1 MGKKEAWILILV
13 IMPVFSRWW
22 GVRGMGSPSSFV
34 PSSSSNSFGVF
45 FSPSSSFIPS
55 SIHDSYVIS
64 SISSSC
70 LVDCCE
76 STTSVSFSP
85 ILNPPS
91 SFSPTPVYSTSH
103 SASLSSLSFTSNSF
117 SLSLSS
123 SSNEDD
129 HLIRRKRDFGYFKRY
144 IEGMEKCDRTG
155 WGYWWEESCDNIAH
169 CPDLKDETLCSC
181 DMMVPLEYICDGYL
195 DCPDLTDERGCK
207 GCNRDELSCVAR
219 EGEEQVCVRP
229 WQLCDGVA
237 QCFDGEDEAFCW
249 RLESTPEDVK
259 GYVSFRSSGYLQ
271 VKREQEWRPVC
282 LDADHNPVPLVT
294 YFCDLV
300 VGDRYNK
307 DVHKV
312 EAVNKSGHVSTTKW
326 ARYEDMGVQVEVAD
340 SCEGGHVLE
349 ITCGEPGCFAGEGRV
364 NIADKQD
371 KRVVGG
377 GDASPFQWP
386 FIVAILKNSVYSCGG
401 TIVTSSAILTAAHC
415 IDEGPASYYEIQA
428 GMLRRNSWSPFEQ
441 SRKVSQILPHPSYT
455 GLSND
460 VALFLLEAPL
470 HLNRWVRPV
479 CLSEAL
485 YPKMDQICTV
495 AGWGTL
501 QEGGDTPKK
510 LQELDLP
517 VLSTCLADTHLSDEQ
532 VLCAGYP
539 EGKMDACQGDS
550 GGPLMC
556 GNEENGTWEQ
566 VGVVSFGEGC
576 ARAGNAG
583 VYARVTYFSTWIIKT
598 AETTNS

>member
-1 MGKKEAWILILV
+1 
-13 IMPVFSRWW
+13 
-22 GVRGMGSPSSFV
+22 
-34 PSSSSNSFGVF
+34 
-45 FSPSSSFIPS
+45 
-55 SIHDSYVIS
+55 
-64 SISSSC
+64 
-70 LVDCCE
+70 
-76 STTSVSFSP
+76 
-85 ILNPPS
+85 
-91 SFSPTPVYSTSH
+91 
-103 SASLSSLSFTSNSF
+103 
-117 SLSLSS
+117 
-123 SSNEDD
+123 
-129 HLIRRKRDFGYFKRY
+129 
-144 IEGMEKCDRTG
+144 MEKCDRTG

-249 RLESTPEDVK
+249 RLESTPED

-364 NIADKQD
+364 NIA
-371 KRVVGG
+371 
-377 GDASPFQWP
+377 
-386 FIVAILKNSVYSCGG
+386 
-401 TIVTSSAILTAAHC
+401 
-415 IDEGPASYYEIQA
+415 GPASYYEIQA

-470 HLNRWVRPV
+470 HLNRSLSYRWVRPV

-556 GNEENGTWEQ
+556 G
-566 VGVVSFGEGC
+566 
-576 ARAGNAG
+576 
-583 VYARVTYFSTWIIKT
+583 K
-598 AETTNS
+598 